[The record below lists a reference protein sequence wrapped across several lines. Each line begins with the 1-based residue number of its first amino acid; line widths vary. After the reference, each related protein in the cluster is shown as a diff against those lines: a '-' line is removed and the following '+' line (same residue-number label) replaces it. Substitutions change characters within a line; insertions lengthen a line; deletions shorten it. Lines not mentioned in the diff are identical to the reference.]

1 MKDDARE
8 SIIAA
13 NLLAPQS
20 QQTNIFLNIFHWN
33 ESSPL
38 INSDVS
44 RSYAIFIHL
53 ENSRVEV
60 ERFRQGCPNCPNC
73 PIHKWRNSPSQRLWT
88 TQKDCWRSCYLWERR
103 SLPKK
108 CLNKKHFL
116 FFIGWEGWVV
126 PVWAGVKSGQV
137 DCFKQC
143 SSKGGGSPFCP
154 TFRVLPAKIF
164 TYKITKFQL
173 S

>member
-20 QQTNIFLNIFHWN
+20 QQTNMFLNIFHWN
-33 ESSPL
+33 ESFPL
-38 INSDVS
+38 IYSDLS

-53 ENSRVEV
+53 ENSREEV
-60 ERFRQGCPNCPNC
+60 EKFRQGCPNCPSC

-88 TQKDCWRSCYLWERR
+88 TQKDCSRSCYLWERR
-103 SLPKK
+103 SLTKK
-108 CLNKKHFL
+108 MSQQETFFFL
-116 FFIGWEGWVV
+116 GWEGWAV
-126 PVWAGVKSGQV
+126 PVRAGVKSGQV

-164 TYKITKFQL
+164 SCKIT
-173 S
+173 

>member
-20 QQTNIFLNIFHWN
+20 QQTNIFLNMFHWN

-38 INSDVS
+38 INSDVL
-44 RSYAIFIHL
+44 RSSAIFIHL

-60 ERFRQGCPNCPNC
+60 ERFRQECPNCPSC
-73 PIHKWRNSPSQRLWT
+73 PIHKWRNSLSQRLWT
-88 TQKDCWRSCYLWERR
+88 TQKDCWSSCYLWERR
-103 SLPKK
+103 SLTKK
-108 CLNKKHFL
+108 NFSTRNILYFL
-116 FFIGWEGWVV
+116 GWEGWSV
-126 PVWAGVKSGQV
+126 PVRAGVKSGQV
-137 DCFKQC
+137 DCIKQC

-154 TFRVLPAKIF
+154 TFRVLHAKIF
-164 TYKITKFQL
+164 SHKITKFQ
-173 S
+173 